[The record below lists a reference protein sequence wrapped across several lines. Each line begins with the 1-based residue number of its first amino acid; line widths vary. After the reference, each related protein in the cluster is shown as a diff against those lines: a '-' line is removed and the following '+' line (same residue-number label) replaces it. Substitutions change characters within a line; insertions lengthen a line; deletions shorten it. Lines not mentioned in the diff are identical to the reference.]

1 MISRHLYEKF
11 HQKTTFQEKVINIK
25 NFTYRIILSV
35 INNHISS
42 FTNKTI
48 LDIGCGAGTVSLY
61 LANQGANIVGID
73 ISRKAI
79 DSCKK
84 SAKALKLKDKTQF
97 ICNTIEQVKFRRKFD
112 VIICSEIIEHI
123 PNDKAFLKRIHKLLK
138 KNGLLILSTPS
149 INAPLY
155 KIGLAQNFDKRV
167 GHIRR
172 YSRQQVSDLV
182 KKSGFTIEEVKL
194 TEGIL
199 RNFFFLTKFGWFI
212 KFFRGIISDIV
223 TIIDTLLIQPFG
235 ESQIFIV
242 ARK

>member
-1 MISRHLYEKF
+1 MISRHPYEKF
-11 HQKTTFQEKVINIK
+11 HQKTTSQEKIINTK
-25 NFTYRIILSV
+25 NFTYRIILDV
-35 INNHISS
+35 IRDHIIS

-48 LDIGCGAGTVSLY
+48 LDVGCGAGTISLY
-61 LANQGANIVGID
+61 LANQGANILGVD

-84 SAKALKLKDKTQF
+84 SARILKLTDKTQF
-97 ICNTIEQVKFRRKFD
+97 ICNTIEKIKFRQKFD
-112 VIICSEIIEHI
+112 AIICSEVIEHI
-123 PNDKAFLKRIHKLLK
+123 PRDRTFLKIIHRLLK
-138 KNGLLILSTPS
+138 NNGILILSTPS

-167 GHIRR
+167 GHLRR
-172 YSRQQVSDLV
+172 YSRQQISNLV
-182 KKSGFTIEEVKL
+182 RKSGFTIEEVKL

-199 RNFFFLTKFGWFI
+199 RNFFFLTNFGWFI

-223 TIIDTLLIQPFG
+223 TIIDNLLIQPFG

>member
-11 HQKTTFQEKVINIK
+11 HQKTTFQKKVINTK
-25 NFTYRIILSV
+25 NFTYRIILGV
-35 INNHISS
+35 INNHVNS

-48 LDIGCGAGTVSLY
+48 LDVGCGAGTVSLY
-61 LANQGANIVGID
+61 LANKGASIVGID

-84 SAKALKLKDKTQF
+84 SARILKLKDKTQF
-97 ICNTIEQVKFRRKFD
+97 ICNTIEKIKFRRKFD

-123 PNDKAFLKRIHKLLK
+123 PKDKAFLKRIHKLLK

-155 KIGLAQNFDKRV
+155 KVGLAQNFDKRV

-172 YSRQQVSDLV
+172 YSKEQISDLV
-182 KKSGFTIEEVKL
+182 KKSGFRIEEVKL

-212 KFFRGIISDIV
+212 KFFRGIIANIV
-223 TIIDTLLIQPFG
+223 TKVDNLLIQPFG

>member
-1 MISRHLYEKF
+1 MSKQLYEKF
-11 HQKTTFQEKVINIK
+11 HKTAKIQNKIISEK
-25 NFTYRIILSV
+25 NFTYRNLLGV
-35 INNHISS
+35 INKYIRPE
-42 FTNKTI
+42 TKKV
-48 LDIGCGAGTVSLY
+48 LDIGCGVGTISLY
-61 LANQGANIVGID
+61 LAKQGANIVGID

-79 DSCKK
+79 DSCRK
-84 SAKALKLKDKTQF
+84 SARALKLKDKAQF
-97 ICNTIEQVKFRRKFD
+97 ICSTIEQIKFTQKFD
-112 VIICSEIIEHI
+112 VIICSEVIEHV
-123 PNDKAFLKRIHKLLK
+123 PKDKTFLKRIHKVLK

-155 KIGLAQNFDKRV
+155 RIGLAQNFDKRV
-167 GHIRR
+167 GHLRR
-172 YSRQQVSDLV
+172 YSWQQILGLV

-212 KFFRGIISDIV
+212 KFFRGVISDIV
-223 TIIDTLLIQPFG
+223 TAIDNLLIQPLG

>member
-1 MISRHLYEKF
+1 MIPRHLYEKF
-11 HQKTTFQEKVINIK
+11 HQKTTFQEKLINVK
-25 NFTYRIILSV
+25 NFTYRIILGV
-35 INNHISS
+35 INSHISS
-42 FTNKTI
+42 FSNKTI
-48 LDIGCGAGTVSLY
+48 LDIGCGAGTISLY
-61 LANQGANIVGID
+61 LANQGANIIGID

-84 SAKALKLKDKTQF
+84 SAKALKLKDRTQF
-97 ICNTIEQVKFRRKFD
+97 ICNTIEQIKFRRKFD
-112 VIICSEIIEHI
+112 LIICSEIIEHI
-123 PNDKAFLKRIHKLLK
+123 PNDKAFLKRVYKLLK
-138 KNGLLILSTPS
+138 NNGLLILSTPS

-172 YSRQQVSDLV
+172 YSKKQISDLV
-182 KKSGFTIEEVKL
+182 KKSGFTIEKVKL
-194 TEGIL
+194 TEGVL
-199 RNFFFLTKFGWFI
+199 RNFFFLTRFGWFI

-223 TIIDTLLIQPFG
+223 TVIDNFLIRPLG

>member
-11 HQKTTFQEKVINIK
+11 HQKTTFQEKVINTK
-25 NFTYRIILSV
+25 NFTYRIILGV
-35 INNHISS
+35 INNYISS

-48 LDIGCGAGTVSLY
+48 LDVGCGAGTVSLY
-61 LANQGANIVGID
+61 LANRGANIVGVD

-84 SAKALKLKDKTQF
+84 SARILKLTDKTQF
-97 ICNTIEQVKFRRKFD
+97 ICNTIEKIKFRQKFD

-123 PNDKAFLKRIHKLLK
+123 SNDGAFLKRIHKLLK
-138 KNGLLILSTPS
+138 KNRLLILSTPS

-172 YSRQQVSDLV
+172 YSKQQISDLV
-182 KKSGFTIEEVKL
+182 KKSGFRIEEVKL
-194 TEGIL
+194 TEGVL

-212 KFFRGIISDIV
+212 KFFRGVISDIV
-223 TIIDTLLIQPFG
+223 TAIDNLLIQPFG

>member
-1 MISRHLYEKF
+1 MIPRHIYEKF
-11 HQKTTFQEKVINIK
+11 HQKTTFQEKVINVK
-25 NFTYRIILSV
+25 NFTYRIILGV
-35 INNHISS
+35 INNHISNFS
-42 FTNKTI
+42 NKAI
-48 LDIGCGAGTVSLY
+48 LDVGCGAGTISLY
-61 LANQGANIVGID
+61 LANKEANIIGVD

-84 SAKALKLKDKTQF
+84 SAKALKLKNKTQF
-97 ICNTIEQVKFRRKFD
+97 ICNTIEKVKFRRKFD
-112 VIICSEIIEHI
+112 LIICSEIIEHI
-123 PNDKAFLKRIHKLLK
+123 PNDKAFLKRIHKLLEN
-138 KNGLLILSTPS
+138 NGLLILSTPS

-172 YSRQQVSDLV
+172 YSKKQISDLV
-182 KKSGFTIEEVKL
+182 KNSGFTIEKVRL
-194 TEGIL
+194 TEGVL
-199 RNFFFLTKFGWFI
+199 RNFFFLTRFGWFI

-223 TIIDTLLIQPFG
+223 TVMDNLLIRLFG